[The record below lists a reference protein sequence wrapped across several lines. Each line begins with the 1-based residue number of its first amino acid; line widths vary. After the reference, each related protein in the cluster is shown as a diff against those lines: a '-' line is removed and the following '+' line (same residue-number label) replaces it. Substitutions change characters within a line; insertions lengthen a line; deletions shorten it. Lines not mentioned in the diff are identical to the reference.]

1 MLEELRESMAHLS
14 KQSSPHATHMYP
26 PPDVHINRHTHIIII
41 IIIVLLS
48 PGRAY
53 TRRISVSLFLA
64 FFHSF
69 CHHSFSELTFQGRAV
84 LSLSPLFLLKLFDYI
99 LIIIA
104 IHLLLQ
110 RPLL

>member
-26 PPDVHINRHTHIIII
+26 PPDVHINRHTHIIIV
-41 IIIVLLS
+41 IIVLLS
-48 PGRAY
+48 PGRAS

-69 CHHSFSELTFQGRAV
+69 CLAFFSELTFQGRAV
-84 LSLSPLFLLKLFDYI
+84 LSLSPLFLLKLFDYT